1 MVLPD
6 LLARWPL
13 REEQSPAVGLRLLAC
28 SDLDVLLVD
37 ETALERPPYWAV
49 IWPAAVVLAE
59 WIAGVGR
66 TRLRG
71 RRVLELGCGAGLTGL
86 VAARWAR
93 EVVQTDLYLEACCLA
108 RENARRNGIA
118 NVHWFVADWQA
129 WPLRARFDVVIGT
142 EVTYERIAMEALASV
157 LEETVAP
164 GGVAW
169 LADNGRPP
177 GLALAT
183 ALEARGWEVA
193 LRPLPKIEGKLP
205 VFYELRP
212 PRGS

>member
-1 MVLPD
+1 MALPD

-13 REEQSPAVGLRLLAC
+13 REEQSPSTELRLLAC

-49 IWPAAVVLAE
+49 IWPAAVALAE
-59 WIAGVGR
+59 WIAAEGR

-71 RRVLELGCGAGLTGL
+71 RRVLEIGCGAGLTGL
-86 VAARWAR
+86 MAARWAR

-118 NVHWFVADWQA
+118 NVRWFVADWQT
-129 WPLRARFDVVIGT
+129 WPLRARFDVILGT
-142 EVTYERIAMEALASV
+142 EVTYERIAMGALAAV
-157 LEETVAP
+157 LEASVAP
-164 GGVAW
+164 GGEVW

-183 ALEARGWEVA
+183 TLEERGWEVA
-193 LRPLPKIEGKLP
+193 LHPLRKIEGKLP
-205 VFYELRP
+205 IFYEMRP